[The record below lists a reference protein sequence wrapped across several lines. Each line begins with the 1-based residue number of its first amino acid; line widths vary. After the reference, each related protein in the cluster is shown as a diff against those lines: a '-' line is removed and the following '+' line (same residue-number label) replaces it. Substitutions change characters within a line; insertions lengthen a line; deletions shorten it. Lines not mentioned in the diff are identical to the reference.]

1 MGMYQRRTRYQRM
14 AAVMIIVLLVNLIC
28 CNGQTVFARER
39 EETAGRQVCAPGE
52 YSIETVVTE
61 EWEQGY
67 NGEIILTNLSE
78 ETMKEWWIQAECGDG
93 IISLWNGILTE
104 GEDGYCICWSDYN
117 REIPAGGSVTVG
129 YTASGS
135 AKDLR
140 VTEVSCMETGEIE
153 EADFP
158 AVPEGVICE
167 KEGYRV
173 EFRITESW
181 EKGYNAEVLITNTS
195 ADTIHNWGILFE
207 TDDRIRDLYN
217 VQEAES
223 AEGRYLMR
231 NSGYNQDIPSGGS
244 VRFGYTAEYDVR
256 ADIPVEYAVSSIER
270 VVICEDY
277 RVSSF
282 VCNAWEGGAVAEILI
297 ENLSESVIEDW
308 ILEFDANIRIEEV
321 WNAQVESHEGEHYIL
336 RNAPYAQ
343 NIMAGET
350 AAAGM
355 RLSALPEGS
364 EEGELLR
371 NIVVRE
377 ILPGDG
383 SGFNTGTEDPSVS
396 DNNVSDDN
404 VSSNGFPEEEIVR
417 LETGGDTGEI
427 YYKVAYESDVVMAPD
442 GLPCIK
448 SQFLLAVDE
457 SVTFSEIEAYLDGMG
472 AWIVGYI
479 EITGDYQV
487 EMKEETDM
495 ESVQALIGELRNEP
509 WTVYAG
515 FNYVWLE
522 EPCFH
527 TTDPWSETGNTA
539 EGELNTASP
548 GGNNWGL
555 ELIDFEG
562 ALRNAGVISGSQT
575 TPEEIRTDHLTTVK
589 MGLYD
594 SAFDRWHE
602 DLADNFVEVWQI
614 YDTQQDLVDAYFECA
629 TDRSMWDLAHGTHV
643 AGTMCAGFNNG
654 VGINGICIKNE
665 LYGFAQ
671 SGDSGFK
678 AAERSE
684 EVTDT
689 TFNTACGFLVMIIRR
704 VKIINYSRGITDGV
718 AYAASVDTGDK
729 GQTASHYLDVQS
741 EYMDRILSNM
751 LSLGFDFL
759 IVSAA
764 GNGNALVY
772 YPCDYTPRYIA
783 GYISATDA
791 AGESDFIIDDKNPCT
806 AYGKVEARCNNV
818 FNYIPESSPCY
829 AHIICVGAVC
839 LSGGKC
845 NITFC
850 SNGGDRVDIY
860 APGKNI
866 YSSYITDCVSSNG
879 VYAYSYVSMEGTS
892 MAAPHVSGVAGLACN
907 VDPNLSAVELK
918 SLILENV
925 SINDDIKVLNAAKVV
940 EAVVDNVRV
949 KTAVRIHVTDQN
961 GNDVPGAQ
969 VEIRTLVGYLDNNYR
984 AVITVVPVADDMAVK
999 AMVVT
1004 DERGMA
1010 RINLPPGNY
1019 FAVVE
1024 GGDGGV
1030 CLGIPVKDVTGKSV
1044 VYEAVLV
1051 PYDIGKERQVAIV
1064 FNNNFTDEDISAA
1077 EACFLSGWNQREGE
1091 YISNAAGVSSFY
1103 AENFSGY
1110 RDYRDIRAVLPEG
1123 AYTVKITGCYSEP
1136 MYFNIVLCSYGI
1148 DFVILEK

>member
-1 MGMYQRRTRYQRM
+1 MRMYQRRTRYQRM

-78 ETMKEWWIQAECGDG
+78 ETMEEWWIQAECGDG

-140 VTEVSCMETGEIE
+140 VTEVSRLETGEKE
-153 EADFP
+153 ESDLLAAP
-158 AVPEGVICE
+158 AGVICE

-217 VQEAES
+217 AQEAGS

-270 VVICEDY
+270 EVICENY

-282 VCNAWEGGAVAEILI
+282 VCNAWEDGAVAEILI

-308 ILEFDANIRIEEV
+308 ILEFDANIGIEEV

-336 RNAPYAQ
+336 RNASYAQ

-350 AAAGM
+350 AVAGM

-371 NIVVRE
+371 NIMVRE

-383 SGFNTGTEDPSVS
+383 NGLNIS
-396 DNNVSDDN
+396 DNNVTP
-404 VSSNGFPEEEIVR
+404 NGFPEEDIVR

-448 SQFLLAVDE
+448 RQFLLAVDE

-495 ESVQALIGELRNEP
+495 ESVQDLIGELRNEP
-509 WTVYAG
+509 WTIYAG

-562 ALRNAGVISGSQT
+562 ALRNAGVISSNLT

-602 DLADNFVEVWQI
+602 DLADNFVEVWQS
-614 YDTQQDLVDAYFECA
+614 YDTQQDLVDAYFESA
-629 TDRSMWDLAHGTHV
+629 TDHSTRDLAHGTHV

-684 EVTDT
+684 EIANS
-689 TFNTACGFLVMIIRR
+689 TFSTACGFITMITRQ
-704 VKIINYSRGITDGV
+704 VKIINYSMGITDGV

-729 GQTASHYLDVQS
+729 GQTATHYLDVQS
-741 EYMDRILSNM
+741 EYMDRILSSM
-751 LSLGFDFL
+751 LRWGYDFL

-772 YPCDYTPRYIA
+772 YPCDKTSPYIA

-791 AGESDFIIDDKNPCT
+791 AREDQQKLNIDINNPCT
-806 AYGKVEARCNNV
+806 AYGKVEARYNNV

-829 AHIICVGAVC
+829 EHIICVGAVY

-845 NITFC
+845 NITFF
-850 SNGGDRVDIY
+850 SNGGNRVEIY

-866 YSSYITDCVSSNG
+866 YSSYITNCVSSNG

-907 VDPNLSAVELK
+907 VNPNLSAVELK

-925 SINDDIKVLNAAKVV
+925 SINNDIKVLNAAKVV
-940 EAVVDNVRV
+940 EAVVDNVRA

-969 VEIRTLVGYLDNNYR
+969 VEIRNVTGWLVVILGGGGTTEVPVPNNTVIR
-984 AVITVVPVADDMAVK
+984 SGVIT
-999 AMVVT
+999 
-1004 DERGMA
+1004 DEQGMA
-1010 RINLPPGNY
+1010 RIYLPQGNY
-1019 FAVVE
+1019 FAVV
-1024 GGDGGV
+1024 DGGKGGV
-1030 CLGIPVKDVTGKSV
+1030 GLNIMVEDETGGAA
-1044 VYEAVLV
+1044 VYEALLES
-1051 PYDIGKERQVAIV
+1051 YDTKVRNSVA
-1064 FNNNFTDEDISAA
+1064 FQLYNFTKEQISAA
-1077 EACFLSGWNQREGE
+1077 EIRLRSGWNQRDGE
-1091 YISNAAGVSSFY
+1091 YVSDAKGVSTFFADAYGITSAY
-1103 AENFSGY
+1103 
-1110 RDYRDIRAVLPEG
+1110 LPRG
-1123 AYTVKITGCYSEP
+1123 AYTVEITGCYSNP
-1136 MYFNIVLCSYGI
+1136 VYFNIVNCPSGNVYVVLA
-1148 DFVILEK
+1148 E